1 MHGMNDGYEAA
12 REQRNWLERL
22 GAKIPGFR
30 GFQDREL
37 RREVDKLEREQLAR
51 ELGRVKSA
59 ARNTAR
65 AYTDAGKIGLLDRFD
80 RLDRRLDGLSQAVR
94 FADYGQSGLFDTV
107 KIGEAELEKLY
118 AFDLSFVEE
127 IESLAHQVA
136 ALPQPGAGDAA
147 GALDEALAGVDALAS
162 RWSERDNVISGVV
175 SAGA

>member
-1 MHGMNDGYEAA
+1 MHAMNDGFEAA
-12 REQRNWLERL
+12 KEQRNWLERL

-51 ELGRVKSA
+51 DLGRVKAA

-94 FADYGQSGLFDTV
+94 FADYGHSGLFDPV

-127 IESLAHQVA
+127 IESLAQQVA
-136 ALPQPGAGDAA
+136 ALPPPGAGDAGA
-147 GALDEALAGVDALAS
+147 ALDEALARVDALAS
-162 RWSERDNVISGVV
+162 RWSERDKVIGEVV
-175 SAGA
+175 SRSA